1 MKTVPVLQLSE
12 ANREALRRHFLALE
26 PEDLR
31 LRFEHV
37 ICEATLMKYIDSI
50 DFERDAVFGV
60 FDDQLELAGVAHLGL
75 RGEVA
80 EFGVSVVPGHRGE
93 GIGTALYRRAYEYC
107 RNHRI
112 DTLFVHCLHENA
124 AMMHIA
130 RKAGMQIVLEANE
143 VEAHLRVPPGDPLS
157 YTEEFLDDR
166 VGLFDLA
173 LKSQFLA
180 ARTFTEA
187 FANAAET
194 LAHPLQQ
201 EEGGEAKK
209 DNTPRNAACCGGGLT
224 GKAG

>member
-1 MKTVPVLQLSE
+1 MRIIAVKTVPVLQLSE
-12 ANREALRRHFLALE
+12 ANREALRRHFLALDA
-26 PEDLR
+26 EDLR

-37 ICEATLMKYIDSI
+37 ISETTLLKYVDAI
-50 DFERDAVFGV
+50 DFGRDAVFGV
-60 FDDQLELAGVAHLGL
+60 FDDKLELAGVAHLGL
-75 RGEVA
+75 RDEIA

-93 GIGTALYRRAYEYC
+93 GIGTALYRRAYEYS

-112 DTLFVHCLHENA
+112 DTLFVHCLKENA

-130 RKAGMQIVLEANE
+130 RKAGMEIVLDAAE
-143 VEAHLRVPPGDPLS
+143 VEAHLRVPPGDPVS

-187 FANAAET
+187 MANAAET
-194 LAHPLQQ
+194 LSHPLQQ
-201 EEGGEAKK
+201 EQGGESQEDTK
-209 DNTPRNAACCGGGLT
+209 AA
-224 GKAG
+224 

>member
-1 MKTVPVLQLSE
+1 MTMNTIPVLPLSE
-12 ANREALRRHFLALE
+12 TTREALRRHFLALDD
-26 PEDLR
+26 EDLR

-37 ICEATLMKYIDSI
+37 ISEDTLLKYVDSI
-50 DFERDAVFGV
+50 DFGRDAVFGV
-60 FDDQLELAGVAHLGL
+60 FDDKLELAGVAHLGL
-75 RGEVA
+75 RGEIA
-80 EFGVSVVPGHRGE
+80 EFGVSVIPGHRGE
-93 GIGTALYRRAYEYC
+93 GIGTALYRRAYEYS

-112 DTLFVHCLHENA
+112 TTLFVHCLKENA

-130 RKAGMQIVLEANE
+130 RKAGMEIVLDAAE

-187 FANAAET
+187 MANAAET
-194 LAHPLQQ
+194 LSHPLQQ
-201 EEGGEAKK
+201 EEGGESQENKK
-209 DNTPRNAACCGGGLT
+209 AA
-224 GKAG
+224 

>member
-1 MKTVPVLQLSE
+1 MNTIPVLPLSE
-12 ANREALRRHFLALE
+12 TNRPALRRHFLRLE

-37 ICEATLMKYIDSI
+37 ISEITLLKYVDAI
-50 DFERDAVFGV
+50 DFQRDAVFGV
-60 FDDQLELAGVAHLGL
+60 FDDRLELAGVAHLGL
-75 RGEVA
+75 RGEIA
-80 EFGVSVVPGHRGE
+80 EFGVSVIPGHRGE

-112 DTLFVHCLHENA
+112 DTLFVHCLKENA

-130 RKAGMQIVLEANE
+130 RKAGMQIVLDAAE
-143 VEAHLRVPPGDPLS
+143 VEAHLRVPPGDTAS
-157 YTEEFLDDR
+157 YAEEFLDDR

-187 FANAAET
+187 MANAAET
-194 LAHPLQQ
+194 LAHPLQK
-201 EEGGEAKK
+201 EDGGEAKK
-209 DNTPRNAACCGGGLT
+209 DEKAA
-224 GKAG
+224 

>member
-12 ANREALRRHFLALE
+12 TNREALRRHFLALDAA
-26 PEDLR
+26 DLR

-37 ICEATLMKYIDSI
+37 ISEVALMKYVDSI
-50 DFERDAVFGV
+50 DFGRDAVFGV
-60 FDDQLELAGVAHLGL
+60 FDDKLELAGVAHLGL
-75 RGEVA
+75 RGEIA

-93 GIGTALYRRAYEYC
+93 GIGTALYRRAYEYS

-112 DTLFVHCLHENA
+112 TTLFVHCLKENA

-130 RKAGMQIVLEANE
+130 RKAGMEIVLDAAE
-143 VEAHLRVPPGDPLS
+143 VEAHLRVPPGDPVS
-157 YTEEFLDDR
+157 YTEEFIDDR

-187 FANAAET
+187 MANAADT
-194 LAHPLQQ
+194 LAHPSQQ
-201 EEGGEAKK
+201 EEGGKAK
-209 DNTPRNAACCGGGLT
+209 TTRRNAACCGKG
-224 GKAG
+224 

>member
-1 MKTVPVLQLSE
+1 MRTPAVKTVPVLQLSE
-12 ANREALRRHFLALE
+12 ANREAMKRHFLALDA
-26 PEDLR
+26 EDLR

-37 ICEATLMKYIDSI
+37 ISEVTLMKYVDAI
-50 DFERDAVFGV
+50 DFGRDAVFGV
-60 FDDQLELAGVAHLGL
+60 FDDALELAGVAHLGL
-75 RGEVA
+75 RDEVA

-93 GIGTALYRRAYEYC
+93 GIGTALYRRAYEYS

-112 DTLFVHCLHENA
+112 DTLFVHCLKENA

-130 RKAGMQIVLEANE
+130 RKAGMEIVLDAAE
-143 VEAHLRVPPGDPLS
+143 VEAHLRVPPGDPVS

-187 FANAAET
+187 MANAAET
-194 LAHPLQQ
+194 LAHPLQK

-209 DNTPRNAACCGGGLT
+209 DKKAA
-224 GKAG
+224 

>member
-1 MKTVPVLQLSE
+1 MATVKTIPVLQLTDS
-12 ANREALRRHFLALE
+12 NREALRRHFLTLDE
-26 PEDLR
+26 EDLR

-37 ICEATLMKYIDSI
+37 ISEMTLTKYIDAI
-50 DFERDAVFGV
+50 DFDRDAVFGV
-60 FDDQLELAGVAHLGL
+60 FDENLELSGVAHLGL

-80 EFGVSVVPGHRGE
+80 EFGVSVAPGHRGE
-93 GIGTALYRRAYEYC
+93 GVGTALYRRAYEYC

-112 DTLFVHCLHENA
+112 TTLFVHCLHENA

-130 RKAGMQIVLEANE
+130 RKAGMQIVTDANE

-157 YTEEFLDDR
+157 FTEELIDDR

-187 FANAAET
+187 MASAAET

-201 EEGGEAKK
+201 EERRQPEK
-209 DNTPRNAACCGGGLT
+209 DEEPA
-224 GKAG
+224 

>member
-1 MKTVPVLQLSE
+1 MHTIPVLPLSE
-12 ANREALRRHFLALE
+12 TNREALRRHFLALDK
-26 PEDLR
+26 EDLR
-31 LRFEHV
+31 LRFEHA
-37 ICEATLMKYIDSI
+37 ISELTLMQYVDSL
-50 DFERDAVFGV
+50 DFEHDAVFGV
-60 FDDQLELAGVAHLGL
+60 FDDRLELAGVAHLGL
-75 RGEVA
+75 RGEIA
-80 EFGVSVVPGHRGE
+80 EFGVSVAPGHRGE
-93 GIGTALYRRAYEYC
+93 GVGTALYRRAYEYC

-112 DTLFVHCLHENA
+112 RTLFVHCLHENA

-130 RKAGMQIVLEANE
+130 RKAGMEIVTDANE
-143 VEAHLRVPPGDPLS
+143 VEAHLRVPAGDPLS
-157 YTEEFLDDR
+157 FTEEMIDDR

-209 DNTPRNAACCGGGLT
+209 DKKAA
-224 GKAG
+224 

>member
-1 MKTVPVLQLSE
+1 VSETIMHTIPVLPLSE
-12 ANREALRRHFLALE
+12 TNREALRRHFLALDK
-26 PEDLR
+26 EDLR
-31 LRFEHV
+31 LRFEHA
-37 ICEATLMKYIDSI
+37 ISEATLMQYVDSL
-50 DFERDAVFGV
+50 DFEHDAVFGV
-60 FDDQLELAGVAHLGL
+60 FDDRLELAGVAHLGL
-75 RGEVA
+75 RGEIA
-80 EFGVSVVPGHRGE
+80 EFGVSVAPGHRGE
-93 GIGTALYRRAYEYC
+93 GVGTALYRRAYEYC

-112 DTLFVHCLHENA
+112 RTLFVHCLHENA

-130 RKAGMQIVLEANE
+130 RKAGMEIVTDANE
-143 VEAHLRVPPGDPLS
+143 VEAHLRVPAGDPLS
-157 YTEEFLDDR
+157 FTEEMIDDR

-209 DNTPRNAACCGGGLT
+209 DKKAA
-224 GKAG
+224 

>member
-1 MKTVPVLQLSE
+1 MTTIPVVPLTE
-12 ANREALRRHFLALE
+12 TNREALRRHFLALT

-37 ICEATLMKYIDSI
+37 IGEAALMRYVDAI

-60 FDDQLELAGVAHLGL
+60 FDEALELAGVAHLGL

-112 DTLFVHCLHENA
+112 RTLFVHCLKENA

-130 RKAGMQIVLEANE
+130 RKAGMEIVTDTAEA
-143 VEAHLRVPPGDPLS
+143 EAHLRVPPGDSLS

-166 VGLFDLA
+166 VGLFDLT

-180 ARTFTEA
+180 ARTFA
-187 FANAAET
+187 QAMASAAET

-201 EEGGEAKK
+201 EERRQSKEDEEA
-209 DNTPRNAACCGGGLT
+209 A
-224 GKAG
+224 

>member
-1 MKTVPVLQLSE
+1 VKTVPVLQLTE
-12 ANREALRRHFLALE
+12 TNRDAMRRHFLTLSN
-26 PEDLR
+26 EDLR

-37 ICEATLMKYIDSI
+37 ISETTLMAYIESI
-50 DFERDAVFGV
+50 DFDRDAVFGV
-60 FDDQLELAGVAHLGL
+60 FDERLGLAGVAHLGL
-75 RGEVA
+75 RGEIA
-80 EFGVSVVPGHRGE
+80 EFGVSVAPGHRGE
-93 GIGTALYRRAYEYC
+93 GVGTALYRRAYEYC

-112 DTLFVHCLHENA
+112 RTLFVHCLHENA

-130 RKAGMQIVLEANE
+130 RKAGMEIVTDANE
-143 VEAHLRVPPGDPLS
+143 VEAHLRVPPGDPAS

-187 FANAAET
+187 MTRAADT

-201 EEGGEAKK
+201 EQSGESEEDKE
-209 DNTPRNAACCGGGLT
+209 AA
-224 GKAG
+224 

>member
-1 MKTVPVLQLSE
+1 MSTVPVLPLTE
-12 ANREALRRHFLALE
+12 TNREALRRHFLALA

-37 ICEATLMKYIDSI
+37 ICEATLMQYVDAI

-60 FDDQLELAGVAHLGL
+60 FDDRLELAGVAHLGL
-75 RGEVA
+75 RGEIA
-80 EFGVSVVPGHRGE
+80 EFGVSVAPGHRGE
-93 GIGTALYRRAYEYC
+93 GVGTALYRRAYEYC

-112 DTLFVHCLHENA
+112 GTLFVHCLHENA

-143 VEAHLRVPPGDPLS
+143 VEARLRVPPGDPLS
-157 YTEEFLDDR
+157 FTEELIDDR

-180 ARTFTEA
+180 ARTFA
-187 FANAAET
+187 QAMASAAET

-201 EEGGEAKK
+201 EERRQPKEDKEA
-209 DNTPRNAACCGGGLT
+209 A
-224 GKAG
+224 